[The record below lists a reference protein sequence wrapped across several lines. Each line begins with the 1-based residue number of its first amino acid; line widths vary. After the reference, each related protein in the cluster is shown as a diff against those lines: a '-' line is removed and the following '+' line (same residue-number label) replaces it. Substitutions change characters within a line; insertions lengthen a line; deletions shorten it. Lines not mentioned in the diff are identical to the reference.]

1 MDRKQS
7 QTHHT
12 ATTLFSLSGRITETR
27 SHSRAAAVCLGL
39 LYVLLLA
46 RITGLC
52 LYYNGV
58 LGSYEKNCKTNSTAE
73 RDQLQSSNNAMT
85 KERDHLQTKLSMLK
99 QQSQLGW
106 RYFSCSLYHIS
117 KGTKLWRESRQDC
130 LRRGA
135 DLVIIN
141 SREEQVFIHKLIDK
155 GFWIG
160 LTDRDEE
167 GIWKFVDGTPLTTGY
182 WMRGEPHSYQG
193 KDKDCVEQST
203 SFSKLEDSW
212 CDTQCSELRLEICE
226 KVTHTPN
233 LPEVKCKSTYI
244 PGHHKQIHQC

>member
-7 QTHHT
+7 QTQHT
-12 ATTLFSLSGRITETR
+12 ATTLFSLSGRITETM

-39 LYVLLLA
+39 LCVLLLA

-73 RDQLQSSNNAMT
+73 RDQLQSSNN
-85 KERDHLQTKLSMLK
+85 
-99 QQSQLGW
+99 

-117 KGTKLWRESRQDC
+117 KGTKLWTESRQDC

-141 SREEQVFIHKLIDK
+141 SREEQVFIHELIDK

-167 GIWKFVDGTPLTTGY
+167 GIWKFVNGTPLTTVY

-193 KDKDCVEQST
+193 KDEDCVEQWT
-203 SFSKLEDSW
+203 SFSNPEDSW
-212 CDTQCSELRLEICE
+212 CDTQCSELRLEVCE
-226 KVTHTPN
+226 KVAYP
-233 LPEVKCKSTYI
+233 
-244 PGHHKQIHQC
+244 